1 MKGER
6 LVMSNYNKAYTEVL
20 EIITYL
26 PEDEAERIPANKL
39 KFFMDNRDRSY
50 NFKYD
55 DTIPFE
61 KNNIMFE
68 TKVIFV
74 SLFKDY
80 FATEKQKEK
89 LEEIL
94 INNETKR
101 QELLKEKY
109 SYENLFK
116 NSNNTENEV
125 RLENNKNTEHFQN
138 NDDAYKAR
146 QELNEKSLITIEKN
160 NIFKRIINKIKEII
174 KINNKK

>member
-1 MKGER
+1 
-6 LVMSNYNKAYTEVL
+6 
-20 EIITYL
+20 
-26 PEDEAERIPANKL
+26 
-39 KFFMDNRDRSY
+39 MDNRDNNY

-61 KNNIMFE
+61 ENNIMFE

-89 LEEIL
+89 LEEVL
-94 INNETKR
+94 KNNETKR

-116 NSNNTENEV
+116 NSNNTENNIIIGNDE
-125 RLENNKNTEHFQN
+125 KNEKIKN
-138 NDDAYKAR
+138 NDDVYKSK
-146 QELNEKSLITIEKN
+146 QENGKSLVTIEKT
-160 NIFKRIINKIKEII
+160 NIFNRIINKIKEIL

>member
-1 MKGER
+1 MKCEG

-26 PEDEAERIPANKL
+26 PEDETERIPANKL
-39 KFFMDNRDRSY
+39 KFFMDNRDKNY

-55 DTIPFE
+55 ETIPFE
-61 KNNIMFE
+61 DNNILFE

-94 INNETKR
+94 IKNETKR

-116 NSNNTENEV
+116 NSKNTENNV
-125 RLENNKNTEHFQN
+125 VIENEEKPDKIQN
-138 NDDAYKAR
+138 NDDVYKAK
-146 QELNEKSLITIEKN
+146 QEVNEKRLITIEKN
-160 NIFKRIINKIKEII
+160 IILKRIINKIKEII

>member
-1 MKGER
+1 
-6 LVMSNYNKAYTEVL
+6 MSNYTKAYTEVL

-26 PEDEAERIPANKL
+26 PEDEAERIPADKL
-39 KFFMDNRDRSY
+39 KFFMDNRDNNY

-61 KNNIMFE
+61 ENNIMFE

-89 LEEIL
+89 LEEVL
-94 INNETKR
+94 KNNETKR

-116 NSNNTENEV
+116 NSNNTENNIIIGNDE
-125 RLENNKNTEHFQN
+125 KNEKIKN
-138 NDDAYKAR
+138 NDDVYKSK
-146 QELNEKSLITIEKN
+146 QENGKSLVTIEKT
-160 NIFKRIINKIKEII
+160 NIFNRIINKIKGIL

>member
-1 MKGER
+1 
-6 LVMSNYNKAYTEVL
+6 MSNYKKAYTEVL

-26 PEDEAERIPANKL
+26 SEDEAERIPANKL
-39 KFFMDNRDRSY
+39 KFFMDNRDKNY

-55 DTIPFE
+55 ETIPFE
-61 KNNIMFE
+61 ENNIMFE

-80 FATEKQKEK
+80 FATKKQKEK

-94 INNETKR
+94 IKNETKR

-116 NSNNTENEV
+116 NSKNTENNV
-125 RLENNKNTEHFQN
+125 VIKNEEKPDKIQN
-138 NDDAYKAR
+138 NDDVYKAK
-146 QELNEKSLITIEKN
+146 QEVNEKSLITIEKN

>member
-1 MKGER
+1 
-6 LVMSNYNKAYTEVL
+6 MSNYTKAYTEVL

-26 PEDEAERIPANKL
+26 PEDEAERIPADKL
-39 KFFMDNRDRSY
+39 KFFMDNRDNNY

-61 KNNIMFE
+61 ENNIMFE

-89 LEEIL
+89 LEEVL
-94 INNETKR
+94 KNNETKR

-116 NSNNTENEV
+116 NSNNTENNIIIGNDE
-125 RLENNKNTEHFQN
+125 KNEKIKN
-138 NDDAYKAR
+138 NDDVYKSK
-146 QELNEKSLITIEKN
+146 QENGKSLVTIEKT
-160 NIFKRIINKIKEII
+160 NIFNRIINKIKEIL